1 MLDPSLLAQ
10 LSTAFSRIVQ
20 DVELVAALDESPA
33 AVELRA
39 LLGELVRLSP
49 RLTVRETASG
59 LDVRRPSF
67 TVGRPGEDARITF
80 AGVPLGHEFT
90 SLALAILQV
99 GGVPPRVDPALA
111 EAVRAIRGPRV
122 FETFVSL
129 SCLNCP
135 EVVQAL
141 NALAVLN
148 PAIRHVM
155 VDGALFQ
162 DEVASR
168 RIMGVPAVFLD
179 GAAFSQG
186 RTTLEEIVRRLDSGA
201 AAREAAK
208 LADTAPYD
216 VLVVGGGPAGAA
228 AAVYAA
234 RKGIR
239 TGLVAER
246 FGGQVGD
253 TLGIENLVAVP
264 YTEGPK
270 LAASLEAQVRQNG
283 VEILAGHRVEALVPA
298 GTADP
303 GAGAQP
309 APATPPAAEARY
321 HGVRLANGAVLRAR
335 TVILAPGARWREMG
349 VPGEAEYRNRGVA
362 FCPHCDGPLFKD
374 KRVAVVGGGNSG
386 VEAAIDL
393 AGIVRHVTLLEFDR
407 RLRADAVLQ
416 ARLHALPNVQVR
428 VDAQTLEVTG
438 NGQAVEGLIVKDRAD
453 GHVERV
459 DVDGVFVQIGLL
471 PGTDWLRGT
480 VALNARGEIEVDA
493 HGRTSIAGI
502 FAAGDA
508 TSVPFKQI
516 VIAMGDGAKA
526 SLAAFEHLVRDVGV
540 RAA

>member
-10 LSTAFSRIVQ
+10 LSTAFSRLVQ
-20 DVELVAALDESPA
+20 DVELVGALDETPA
-33 AVELRA
+33 AAEMRA
-39 LLGELVRLSP
+39 LLGELAALSP
-49 RLTVRETASG
+49 RITVREASG
-59 LDVRRPSF
+59 DLDVRRPSF
-67 TVGRPGEDARITF
+67 TVGRPGEPARITF

-90 SLALAILQV
+90 SLALAVLQV
-99 GGVPPRVDPALA
+99 GGVPPRVDPALVDA
-111 EAVRAIRGPRV
+111 IRAIPGPRV

-129 SCLNCP
+129 SCHNCP

-141 NALAVLN
+141 NAIAVLN
-148 PAIRHVM
+148 PGVRHVM

-168 RIMGVPAVFLD
+168 RILGVPAVFLD
-179 GAAFSQG
+179 GQAFSNG
-186 RTTLEEIVRRLDSGA
+186 RTTLEEIVRRLDVGA
-201 AAREAAK
+201 EAREAAR
-208 LADTAPYD
+208 LAETAPYD
-216 VLVVGGGPAGAA
+216 VLVVGGGPAGAS

-298 GTADP
+298 GSADS
-303 GAGAQP
+303 GAGAEP
-309 APATPPAAEARY
+309 APATPRAAGY
-321 HGVRLANGAVLRAR
+321 HRVRLSNGAVLRAR
-335 TVILAPGARWREMG
+335 TIILAPGARWRELG
-349 VPGEAEYRNRGVA
+349 VPGEAEYRTRGVA
-362 FCPHCDGPLFKD
+362 FCPHCDGPLFKG

-393 AGIVRHVTLLEFDR
+393 AGIVRHVTLLEYDGA
-407 RLRADAVLQ
+407 LRADAILQ
-416 ARLHALPNVQVR
+416 ARLRSLPNVEVR
-428 VDAQTLEVTG
+428 VNAQTVEVTG
-438 NGQAVEGLIVKDRAD
+438 NGAAVDGLVHLDRSS
-453 GHVERV
+453 GERLRV
-459 DVDGVFVQIGLL
+459 DVDGVFVQIGLV
-471 PGTDWLRGT
+471 PGTGWLRGT
-480 VALNARGEIEVDA
+480 VACNARGEIEVDA
-493 HGRTSIAGI
+493 HGRTSIPGI

-508 TSVPFKQI
+508 TTVPYKQI

-526 SLAAFEHLVRDVGV
+526 SLAAFEHLVRDGGA